1 MALWPIAAPPPLATK
16 DSAVKDVLVTGADGM
31 LGSEVVRH
39 LKRRRDVRVH
49 RGIYPELDITDLA
62 TVRRQLERIR
72 PTHIIHTAAFTA
84 VDNAEKD
91 PLTAMAVNGEGTK
104 NLAFF
109 ARELG
114 AELVYLSTDYV
125 FDGRKEE
132 GFVET
137 DTPNPIN
144 VYGRSKLAGE
154 RAVQTLCDRH
164 KIVRTSWLNGLGGV
178 SNRHFIETMLRIAET
193 RSTLSV
199 VNDQRGCPTFTFDLA
214 PTLVELLD
222 VNDFGVFHIT
232 GSGWCTWFDF
242 AVRSFE
248 LAGVKVDVK
257 PVTSDQFRSLAERP
271 RCSVLHNTRFAGL
284 GLPLLPPW
292 QDSLVDYFRRRRLAE
307 SVSRPDSRRP
317 SSDAVPAAGI

>member
-1 MALWPIAAPPPLATK
+1 MGPIDGSNQSCVAK

-31 LGSEVVRH
+31 LGTEVVRH

-49 RGIYPELDITDLA
+49 RGVLPELDITDIA
-62 TVRRQLERIR
+62 AVRRELERIR
-72 PTHIIHTAAFTA
+72 PTHIIHTAAYTA

-91 PLTAMAVNGEGTK
+91 PLAAMTVNGEGTK

-114 AELVYLSTDYV
+114 AEIIYISTDYV
-125 FDGRKEE
+125 FNGRKAE
-132 GFVET
+132 GWVET
-137 DTPNPIN
+137 DATDPIN

-154 RAVQTLCDRH
+154 RAIQTLCDRH

-193 RSTLSV
+193 RSTMSV
-199 VNDQRGCPTFTFDLA
+199 VNDQFGCPTFTFDLA
-214 PTLVELLD
+214 PALVDLLD
-222 VNDFGVFHIT
+222 VNVGGIFHVA
-232 GSGWCTWFDF
+232 GSSSCTWFDF
-242 AVRSFE
+242 AQRSFE
-248 LAGVKVDVK
+248 LAGVKIDVK

-271 RCSVLHNTRFAGL
+271 RCSVLHNTRFGAL

-292 QDSLVDYFRRRRLAE
+292 QESLVDYFRRRRLAQ
-307 SVSRPDSRRP
+307 SVSRPDSRKP

>member
-1 MALWPIAAPPPLATK
+1 M
-16 DSAVKDVLVTGADGM
+16 KDVLVTGADGM
-31 LGSEVVRH
+31 LGTEVVRH

-49 RGIYPELDITDLA
+49 RGVLPELDITNLDN
-62 TVRRQLERIR
+62 VRREIERIH
-72 PTHIIHTAAFTA
+72 PTHIVHTAAFTA
-84 VDNAEKD
+84 VDAAEKD
-91 PLTAMAVNGEGTK
+91 PLAAMTVNAEGTK

-109 ARELG
+109 AREVG
-114 AELVYLSTDYV
+114 AEFVYVSTDYV
-125 FDGRKEE
+125 FNGRKEE
-132 GFVET
+132 GFVES
-137 DTPNPIN
+137 DEPDPIN

-193 RSTLSV
+193 KSTLSV

-214 PTLVELLD
+214 PAIVELLD
-222 VNDFGVFHIT
+222 VNDYGVFHVT
-232 GSGWCTWFDF
+232 GSGACTWYDF

-271 RCSVLHNTRFAGL
+271 RCSVLNNTRFAAL
-284 GLPLLPPW
+284 GLATLPHW
-292 QDSLVDYFRRRRLAE
+292 HESLVDYFRRRRLAE

-317 SSDAVPAAGI
+317 SSDAVPAGGV